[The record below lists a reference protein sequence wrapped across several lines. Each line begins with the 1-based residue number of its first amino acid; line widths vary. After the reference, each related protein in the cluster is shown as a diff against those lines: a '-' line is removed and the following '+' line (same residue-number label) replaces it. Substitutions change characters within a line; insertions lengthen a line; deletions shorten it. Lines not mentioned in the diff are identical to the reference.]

1 MNILFRRAPI
11 NRIGTT
17 LAFSACKETGACI
30 MRLTT
35 VFAALLYLTSSAMA
49 HDNGRYSKVD
59 PGTKAWVQG
68 LTDKNGI
75 GCCDTADGYPAEVEW
90 DSDTGHYRV
99 FIAGQWLDVPDE
111 ALIEKPN
118 RLGYAVVWYYPSYE
132 VDGRMTPKIRCF
144 LPGAGG

>member
-1 MNILFRRAPI
+1 
-11 NRIGTT
+11 
-17 LAFSACKETGACI
+17 
-30 MRLTT
+30 MRSTA
-35 VFAALLYLTSSAMA
+35 VFATLLFMTSSAVA
-49 HDNGRYSKVD
+49 HDNGRYSNVD
-59 PGTKAWVQG
+59 PGTKAWVQA
-68 LTDKNGI
+68 LTDKKGN

-90 DSDTGHYRV
+90 DSDTGRYRV
-99 FIAGQWLDVPDE
+99 FIQGQWLDVPDE